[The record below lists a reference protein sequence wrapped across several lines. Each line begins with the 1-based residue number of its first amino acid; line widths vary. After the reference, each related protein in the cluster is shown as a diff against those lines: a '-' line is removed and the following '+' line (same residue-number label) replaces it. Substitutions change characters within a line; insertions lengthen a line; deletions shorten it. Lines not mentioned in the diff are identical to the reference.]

1 MSDQVEYYDQ
11 FGRLHEQSILNCPR
25 PELWTTDYDQQGPV
39 YREMKERLE
48 TQEAFIRK
56 YFKKEFPVL
65 DIGCGFGRQAYWLA
79 KEGFRVTG
87 TDSSSV
93 FIEIAEK
100 LFAKHLYA
108 GEFKTSRLL
117 ELAPPENYSQ
127 VLILDVLEHIPVSE
141 RPKAVKHIHTLMK
154 KDGILFITLPHVRK
168 RLTSFINNQ
177 VLKRLKSQ
185 FHYFRNRE
193 EHPYT
198 IPGKDQLLKL
208 CNPYFTLI
216 EFRESP
222 KTDYYIFR
230 KN

>member
-1 MSDQVEYYDQ
+1 MSDQVEYYNQ
-11 FGRLHEQSILNCPR
+11 FGRMHEQSILNCPR

-65 DIGCGFGRQAYWLA
+65 DIGCGFGRQACWLA
-79 KEGFRVTG
+79 KEGFRVSG
-87 TDSSSV
+87 TDSSRV
-93 FIEIAEK
+93 FIEIAGK
-100 LFAKHLYA
+100 LFAKHHYT
-108 GEFKTSRLL
+108 GEFKTSGLL
-117 ELAPPENYSQ
+117 DLEPAENYNQ
-127 VLILDVLEHIPVSE
+127 VLLLDVLEHIPVSA
-141 RPKAVKHIHTLMK
+141 RAKAVKHIHTLMK
-154 KDGILFITLPHVRK
+154 MDGILFITLPHVRK
-168 RLTSFINNQ
+168 RLSSFINNQ
-177 VLKRLKSQ
+177 FVKRLKSP

-198 IPGKDQLLKL
+198 IPGKDQMLKL
-208 CNPYFTLI
+208 CGPYFSLM
-216 EFRESP
+216 ESRESP